1 MNVVAGP
8 IVVKRD
14 TMKVNI
20 NTDTRTVTSISFL
33 LGVIAKSRITGI
45 SRTAM
50 IDVAVIDLTSGVLT
64 ESRSMV
70 TFSCTL
76 YLLQA
81 ARQNLHSV

>member
-50 IDVAVIDLTSGVLT
+50 IDVAVIDLISGVLT
-64 ESRSMV
+64 EYR
-70 TFSCTL
+70 
-76 YLLQA
+76 
-81 ARQNLHSV
+81 